1 MIVHASIVKTNTFGY
16 YDWTN
21 WVPTDGNVGRPGT
34 DFSQF
39 QAYQRGIVIIEV
51 KYRNLD
57 NVVSTGYVAVI
68 PVGLE
73 SVGSVV
79 LNTGIKPGVKVKKG
93 YTELGNFYY
102 GGSLKSCTIL
112 KGWRTV

>member
-1 MIVHASIVKTNTFGY
+1 M
-16 YDWTN
+16 
-21 WVPTDGNVGRPGT
+21 
-34 DFSQF
+34 
-39 QAYQRGIVIIEV
+39 IIEV

-102 GGSLKSCTIL
+102 GGSLNIL
-112 KGWRTV
+112 HYSKGLASGVTQVRMGNQINVLNLGHPIP